1 MIDLFFVLA
10 ILKMRYSANAD
21 KSCFIAYKLEDNK
34 RVKVAKIEIRLFDAD
49 IMKDPISRSNQ
60 LYIHQIRV

>member
-1 MIDLFFVLA
+1 
-10 ILKMRYSANAD
+10 MRYSANAD

-60 LYIHQIRV
+60 LYIHQIQT